1 MPKTKLTA
9 LLIAATLLGAGVL
22 GAAPAF
28 ASHGETVFYEAPR
41 DLLGVPAATQAKTL
55 AKLKSLGVHAL
66 RIVLY
71 WGQVAPSPKHKQRP
85 NFNQANPSAYHWR
98 SYDELINAVTALHWT
113 VLLTVSG
120 GFGTVPRWATPH
132 GEDQYSYP
140 SATDF
145 GQFMRAVGKRY
156 GKKVKL
162 YSIWN
167 EPNQPQYLRPQ
178 YVKGR
183 LVSPMIYRNLFLAAY
198 KGLRESGNFRGMR
211 VLMGETSPVGVQA
224 AGIPAPLA
232 FLRGVL
238 CLNASYRR
246 VGHCS
251 KLPAYGYAQHPYAEG
266 PGPFWIPSRKVDPH
280 ADDVTI
286 GTIGRLI
293 KALDRA
299 AAVGAIRSGMP
310 VYVTEMGV
318 QSVPNPIFGVSLAQQ
333 AEYDAISEKLAWNNP
348 RVASYDQYLLR
359 DDLPTRS
366 RNPILRWPGFESG
379 LETYQGVEKPAF
391 SGFRLPLAVTRT
403 HAGVSFWGIVRPAS
417 DPPSAGGP
425 VRPTGPTG
433 PTGATG
439 ASGASGATGAT
450 GSTGATGAT
459 GTTAATGATGATGTT
474 AKTLGSTTVLV
485 QYSSN
490 GGKSWRTLTRVRTD
504 SSGAWSATG
513 HFASHRLWRTRWVSP
528 TGAAFTGAA
537 TRAYTTTSPTP
548 VR

>member
-1 MPKTKLTA
+1 
-9 LLIAATLLGAGVL
+9 V
-22 GAAPAF
+22 
-28 ASHGETVFYEAPR
+28 R
-41 DLLGVPAATQAKTL
+41 
-55 AKLKSLGVHAL
+55 
-66 RIVLY
+66 
-71 WGQVAPSPKHKQRP
+71 
-85 NFNQANPSAYHWR
+85 
-98 SYDELINAVTALHWT
+98 
-113 VLLTVSG
+113 
-120 GFGTVPRWATPH
+120 
-132 GEDQYSYP
+132 
-140 SATDF
+140 
-145 GQFMRAVGKRY
+145 
-156 GKKVKL
+156 
-162 YSIWN
+162 
-167 EPNQPQYLRPQ
+167 
-178 YVKGR
+178 
-183 LVSPMIYRNLFLAAY
+183 
-198 KGLRESGNFRGMR
+198 
-211 VLMGETSPVGVQA
+211 A

-238 CLNASYRR
+238 CLNASYRP

-266 PGPFWIPSRKVDPH
+266 PGPFWIPSHKVDPH

-286 GTIGRLI
+286 GTIGRLVT
-293 KALDRA
+293 ALDRA

-310 VYVTEMGV
+310 VFVTEMGV

-359 DDLPTRS
+359 DDAPTRS

-379 LETYQGVEKPAF
+379 LETYQGVQKPSF
-391 SGFRLPLAVTRT
+391 GGFRLPLVVTRT

-425 VRPTGPTG
+425 VGPTGSSGPTG
-433 PTGATG
+433 PTG
-439 ASGASGATGAT
+439 ST
-450 GSTGATGAT
+450 GSTGSTGPT
-459 GTTAATGATGATGTT
+459 GATGATGATGTT
-474 AKTLGSTTVLV
+474 AKTLGSTTVLL

-528 TGAAFTGAA
+528 TGAAFTGAP

-548 VR
+548 LR